1 MTTTSVAPPPTS
13 GPALVRGLSLLGVV
27 ALCVGN
33 MVGTSIFTLP
43 ASLAKT
49 TGPLGVLS
57 WGLTAVGY
65 LFVALV
71 YAALGARYVRS
82 GGPYVYAR
90 EAFGDFAAF
99 QVVWSY
105 WVSATIGNAAIVT
118 SVVGYAVGFSTTL
131 ANSAVLQFALAQCLL
146 WGLCALNIRGV
157 RESGRFQIG
166 VMALTVVPLLL
177 VGIAALFSVEPANF
191 RPFAPNGWGTLG
203 AGAALVVWAYSGVES
218 ATVPAEEVID
228 GGRTVQRGTMI
239 GYAIATVI
247 FFVLAVAVTGAL
259 PNAEIA
265 ASTRPIALAAE
276 RTVGAWAGVV
286 VGIAAIVSSTGT
298 LNGWILMA
306 GRIPL
311 SAAADGLFFPALARI
326 HPRYG
331 TPWVGLLVATAIA
344 SVLLGLYF
352 LKSLLEVFNF
362 IVLLAV
368 LTTLVPHL
376 YAAAAEWAIARREGR
391 RTPLAAPLAFV
402 FVLYVMY
409 GTGADVVRWG
419 LMAVLAGLPVY
430 VMLRGERAAGA

>member
-1 MTTTSVAPPPTS
+1 MTS
-13 GPALVRGLSLLGVV
+13 GALVRGLSLVGVV

-43 ASLAKT
+43 ASLASK
-49 TGPLGVLS
+49 TGPLGVVA
-57 WGLTAVGY
+57 WIVTAAGY

-71 YAALGARYVRS
+71 YASLGARYARS
-82 GGPYVYAR
+82 GGPYIYAR

-118 SVVGYAVGFSTTL
+118 SVIGYAVGFSKPL
-131 ANSAVLQFALAQCLL
+131 ADSAMLQFLLAQLL
-146 WGLCALNIRGV
+146 VWGLCWLNVRGV
-157 RESGRFQIG
+157 RESGRFQII
-166 VMALTVVPLLL
+166 VMSLTVVPLLL
-177 VGIAALFSVEPANF
+177 VGAGALTHFDAANLK
-191 RPFAPNGWGTLG
+191 PFAPNGWGTLG

-218 ATVPAEEVID
+218 ATVPAEEVVD

-247 FFVLAVAVTGAL
+247 FLLLATAVTGAL

-265 ASTRPIALAAE
+265 NSTRPIALAAE
-276 RTVGAWAGVV
+276 RTIGSWAGVM
-286 VGIAAIVSSTGT
+286 VGLVAIVSSLGT

-331 TPWVGLLVATAIA
+331 TPHIGLIVASAIA
-344 SVLLGLYF
+344 SVMLGLYF

-376 YAAAAEWAIARREGR
+376 YAAAAEWSMGR
-391 RTPLAAPLAFV
+391 RRGLSAVVPPIAFA

-419 LMAVLAGLPVY
+419 VMVLLAGLPVY
-430 VMLRGERAAGA
+430 VVVRRMAVTR

>member
-1 MTTTSVAPPPTS
+1 MTS
-13 GPALVRGLSLLGVV
+13 GSLVRGLSLLGVV

-43 ASLAKT
+43 ASLAST
-49 TGPLGVLS
+49 TGPLGVLA
-57 WGLTAVGY
+57 WVVTAAGY

-71 YAALGARYVRS
+71 YASLGARYARS

-105 WVSATIGNAAIVT
+105 WISATIGNAAIVT
-118 SVVGYAVGFSTTL
+118 SVVGYAVGFSKPL
-131 ANSAVLQFALAQCLL
+131 AGSPVLQFALAQCLV
-146 WGLCALNIRGV
+146 WGLCWLNIRGV
-157 RESGRFQIG
+157 KESGRFQIA
-166 VMALTVVPLLL
+166 VMAMTVVPLLV
-177 VGIAALFSVEPANF
+177 VGAGALTHFDATNF
-191 RPFAPNGWGTLG
+191 EPFAPKGWGTLG

-218 ATVPAEEVID
+218 ATVPAEEVIN

-239 GYAIATVI
+239 GYALATVI
-247 FFVLAVAVTGAL
+247 FLVLASAVTGAL

-265 ASTRPIALAAE
+265 TSTRPIALAAE
-276 RTVGAWAGVV
+276 RTVGTWAGVI
-286 VGIAAIVSSTGT
+286 VGIVAIVSSLGT

-311 SAAADGLFFPALARI
+311 SAAADGLFFPALAKI
-326 HPRYG
+326 HSRYG
-331 TPWVGLLVATAIA
+331 TPHVGLIVAAAIA
-344 SVLLGLYF
+344 SVMLGLYF
-352 LKSLLEVFNF
+352 VQSLLQVFNF

-368 LTTLVPHL
+368 WTTLVPHL

-391 RTPLAAPLAFV
+391 RRPWAAPVAFV
-402 FVLYVMY
+402 FILFVMY

-419 LMAVLAGLPVY
+419 VTAVLAGLPVY
-430 VMLRGERAAGA
+430 VLLRRTRSTG